1 MYKSPIE
8 LISGELRT
16 EIKNKI
22 SKSIQD
28 VGVSVDKEELIK
40 ALAYDR
46 QQYEKGYEDG
56 KAEKVYGVWIEA
68 DYGYFHCSECGYEYD
83 SPEYITPYCPNC
95 GAKMDEEE

>member
-22 SKSIQD
+22 SKAIQD
-28 VGVSVDKEELIK
+28 VGVFVDKEELIK
-40 ALAYDR
+40 ALEYDR

-56 KAEKVYGVWIEA
+56 KSEYNVVHCRNCVFWEKKTN
-68 DYGYFHCSECGYEYD
+68 YFQIREIICR
-83 SPEYITPYCPNC
+83 ILL
-95 GAKMDEEE
+95 EEVIL